1 MTVFRKLAAL
11 SYLSSYSHRGAYYTL
26 PPIARFDTQGLWS
39 CREVWFSRHGTLLDT
54 LVAWVSEAPAGYFAG
69 ELQTALHVA
78 VKDPL
83 RTLVERGRLSRHALQ
98 ERWLYCSADRA
109 RQREQR
115 LARQGQ
121 IEAFPLAHLS
131 DMTVSQG
138 AELKAAVVLFYSLLD
153 EQQRRLFAGLESF
166 KCGHG
171 GDTLLAGLLGL
182 DPDTVARGR
191 RELLAG
197 EVQRERIRMAGGGRP
212 RAEKNS
218 AALETAASPAQR
230 LSGRR
235 PHGASSAAYA
245 PATAPDRSSLGRC
258 RAARQP
264 KHRTAPAGTT
274 GYCTARQPQGSLP
287 LLRCASGPAVPAH
300 RPSATALCPREPA
313 HHQRRYQEKGAGGL
327 LQECGPAAVPDLRAG
342 YRRRRSQQLIR

>member
-1 MTVFRKLAAL
+1 MRPARFDPDTLRRLFERRQIASLPELKSALGTEVAMTVFRKLAAL

-109 RQREQR
+109 RQREQH

-212 RAEKNS
+212 RAEKK
-218 AALETAASPAQR
+218 L
-230 LSGRR
+230 
-235 PHGASSAAYA
+235 
-245 PATAPDRSSLGRC
+245 RSS
-258 RAARQP
+258 
-264 KHRTAPAGTT
+264 
-274 GYCTARQPQGSLP
+274 
-287 LLRCASGPAVPAH
+287 
-300 RPSATALCPREPA
+300 
-313 HHQRRYQEKGAGGL
+313 
-327 LQECGPAAVPDLRAG
+327 
-342 YRRRRSQQLIR
+342 